1 MISMFVSGTDSL
13 GGSDEEL
20 QTTSY
25 GLSREQSE
33 PTPMP
38 KGYGTVTFPHLLG
51 QSGLVE
57 VVVAAEERGRERSN
71 SRRERRDMIR
81 GDLFQ

>member
-1 MISMFVSGTDSL
+1 MISMSVSGTESL
-13 GGSDEEL
+13 GGSDEAL

-25 GLSREQSE
+25 GLSSEQSE

-51 QSGLVE
+51 QSGLAE
-57 VVVAAEERGRERSN
+57 VVVADERGRERSN
-71 SRRERRDMIR
+71 SRRERRDMVR
-81 GDLFQ
+81 RDLFQ